1 MESFLWLH
9 WCVWPVLRLL
19 TKFNV
24 ISSFNTTMIFCFV
37 LLIPQPKVLDYA
49 KIFVVCV
56 NCTVWLLPPSPF
68 NFRQAETLHFID
80 FKNTRTLYPVSVIYM
95 YMNLQIFQIKKLWR
109 EQIPWLGG
117 GKRLIGYKNQICMCF
132 KNIQIYVARD

>member
-1 MESFLWLH
+1 MLFEASQSSLNYKYLKLIVESFLTALV
-9 WCVWPVLRLL
+9 CL
-19 TKFNV
+19 
-24 ISSFNTTMIFCFV
+24 SSFNTTIIFCFV

-56 NCTVWLLPPSPF
+56 NCTVWLLPPPPF

-95 YMNLQIFQIKKLWR
+95 YMNLQIFQIKNSEESRFPGWVGAKGR
-109 EQIPWLGG
+109 LGI
-117 GKRLIGYKNQICMCF
+117 KIRFM
-132 KNIQIYVARD
+132 

>member
-1 MESFLWLH
+1 
-9 WCVWPVLRLL
+9 
-19 TKFNV
+19 
-24 ISSFNTTMIFCFV
+24 MIFCFV

-56 NCTVWLLPPSPF
+56 NCTVWLLPPPPSF

-95 YMNLQIFQIKKLWR
+95 YMNLQIFQMKKTLERADSLVGWG
-109 EQIPWLGG
+109 QKADW
-117 GKRLIGYKNQICMCF
+117 
-132 KNIQIYVARD
+132 V

>member
-19 TKFNV
+19 TNG

-56 NCTVWLLPPSPF
+56 NCTVWLLPPPPF

-80 FKNTRTLYPVSVIYM
+80 FKNTHTLYPVSVIYM
-95 YMNLQIFQIKKLWR
+95 YMNLQIFQIKKNSGESRFPGWVGAKG
-109 EQIPWLGG
+109 WLGI
-117 GKRLIGYKNQICMCF
+117 KIK
-132 KNIQIYVARD
+132 YVCVLKIFRFM